1 MLPLTFPAPR
11 ACSCLLLCFRLD
23 LGTPLAQLLL
33 GAGMSL
39 TALAQ
44 GLTYSRCSIYERC
57 NLALPLPHVLS
68 GWGQL

>member
-1 MLPLTFPAPR
+1 MLPLTFPAPG
-11 ACSCLLLCFRLD
+11 ACGCLPLCFCLV

-44 GLTYSRCSIYERC
+44 GLTYSRCSIYEQ
-57 NLALPLPHVLS
+57 V
-68 GWGQL
+68 